1 MKELRSVSVP
11 GPFADAFR
19 SAERY
24 VEEWFRS
31 FEQDPTKGVIT
42 IGGERYI
49 LVRAAS
55 MSVHFTEHIRSMY
68 PGLEE
73 AESIEVVNQLLF
85 DIAHSLGEN
94 DARNFHEKMGVT
106 DPIEKLS
113 TGPIHFAWSGWAF
126 VDILPESRPSPD
138 GDFYLLYDHPQSF
151 ESDAWLAAGRT
162 TNHCVCHMNAGY
174 SSGWC
179 TASFGRQL
187 VAREILCRARG
198 DEHCRFIMADP
209 ARIED
214 CVDRYFQGNG
224 PDDST
229 S

>member
-1 MKELRSVSVP
+1 MSQLRSVTVP
-11 GPFADAFR
+11 EAFEAAFR
-19 SAERY
+19 GAERY
-24 VEEWFRS
+24 AEEWFRS

-49 LVRAAS
+49 LIRAAS

-73 AESIEVVNQLLF
+73 AESIAVVNQLLF
-85 DIAHSLGEN
+85 DVAHSIGEN
-94 DARNFHEKMGVT
+94 DAHNFHEKMGVS
-106 DPIEKLS
+106 DPIERMS
-113 TGPIHFAWSGWAF
+113 TGPIHFSWTGWAY
-126 VDILPESRPSPD
+126 VEIISEEPPTPD
-138 GDFYLLYDHPQSF
+138 GDFHLVYDHPQSF
-151 ESDAWLAAGRT
+151 ESDAWLATGRK

-187 VAREILCRARG
+187 VAREIFCRARG

-214 CVDRYFQGNG
+214 HVDQYLKENG
-224 PDDST
+224 RSEDEA
-229 S
+229 